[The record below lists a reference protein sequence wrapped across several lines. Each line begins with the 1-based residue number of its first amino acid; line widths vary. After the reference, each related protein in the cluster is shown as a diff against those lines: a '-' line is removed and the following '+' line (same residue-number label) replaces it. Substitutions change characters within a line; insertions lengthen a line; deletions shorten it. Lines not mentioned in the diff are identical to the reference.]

1 MKEWKKQEMK
11 EEDHGKATFNDG
23 KPPRSPADD
32 NTLRERSTS
41 HERPRADN
49 YDPEAILIGS
59 IQKEKSMEHSGK
71 QNTSDPRRRPSADR
85 YRHRSSFSD
94 RHVPN
99 GERFSSEHDRKNSAE
114 RNMKSPGNRRDASP
128 VRSMPE
134 RNKRPRTPP
143 EDPRTRP
150 PSPDGNRRQPSSPD
164 HNMGRN
170 SMSPP
175 RRLSSSE
182 RQGRAPRRERSPMV
196 MRYPTPPDDRRPRP
210 QRARTPLSPGKVY
223 TDKQESTE
231 ENGVFIDKFGEQKHW
246 TRWTYSE
253 PDIKRSRLD
262 GTPPIEDDKFAAERR
277 VTVTIRRTPPGSP
290 KRVREGSSSSEEGVI
305 H

>member
-1 MKEWKKQEMK
+1 M
-11 EEDHGKATFNDG
+11 
-23 KPPRSPADD
+23 
-32 NTLRERSTS
+32 
-41 HERPRADN
+41 
-49 YDPEAILIGS
+49 
-59 IQKEKSMEHSGK
+59 
-71 QNTSDPRRRPSADR
+71 
-85 YRHRSSFSD
+85 
-94 RHVPN
+94 PN
-99 GERFSSEHDRKNSAE
+99 GDRFSSEHDRKNSVE
-114 RNMKSPGNRRDASP
+114 NNIKSPGNRRDASP

-143 EDPRTRP
+143 EDPRARP

-164 HNMGRN
+164 RNMGRQ

-231 ENGVFIDKFGEQKHW
+231 ENGVFIDKV
-246 TRWTYSE
+246 TL
-253 PDIKRSRLD
+253 IKFRNFL
-262 GTPPIEDDKFAAERR
+262 AAYISARKG
-277 VTVTIRRTPPGSP
+277 P
-290 KRVREGSSSSEEGVI
+290 GVI
-305 H
+305 MFNIYMHLF

>member
-1 MKEWKKQEMK
+1 M
-11 EEDHGKATFNDG
+11 
-23 KPPRSPADD
+23 
-32 NTLRERSTS
+32 
-41 HERPRADN
+41 
-49 YDPEAILIGS
+49 
-59 IQKEKSMEHSGK
+59 
-71 QNTSDPRRRPSADR
+71 
-85 YRHRSSFSD
+85 
-94 RHVPN
+94 PN
-99 GERFSSEHDRKNSAE
+99 GERFSSEHDRKNSVE
-114 RNMKSPGNRRDASP
+114 NNIKSPGNRRDASP

-143 EDPRTRP
+143 EDPRARP

-231 ENGVFIDKFGEQKHW
+231 ENGVFIDKVTSIKFPNGLSHVRVQGLLCLISICIYFSLESKN
-246 TRWTYSE
+246 TG
-253 PDIKRSRLD
+253 PDGHIANQISK
-262 GTPPIEDDKFAAERR
+262 GQ
-277 VTVTIRRTPPGSP
+277 G
-290 KRVREGSSSSEEGVI
+290 
-305 H
+305 

>member
-1 MKEWKKQEMK
+1 M
-11 EEDHGKATFNDG
+11 
-23 KPPRSPADD
+23 
-32 NTLRERSTS
+32 
-41 HERPRADN
+41 
-49 YDPEAILIGS
+49 
-59 IQKEKSMEHSGK
+59 
-71 QNTSDPRRRPSADR
+71 
-85 YRHRSSFSD
+85 
-94 RHVPN
+94 PN
-99 GERFSSEHDRKNSAE
+99 GERFSSEHDRKHSVEN
-114 RNMKSPGNRRDASP
+114 NIKSPGNRRDASP

-143 EDPRTRP
+143 EDPRARP

-164 HNMGRN
+164 RNMGRQ

-231 ENGVFIDKFGEQKHW
+231 ENGVFIDKVTSIKFPNVLAALHVRVQGLLCLISICIYFSLESKN
-246 TRWTYSE
+246 TG
-253 PDIKRSRLD
+253 PDGHIANQISK
-262 GTPPIEDDKFAAERR
+262 GQ
-277 VTVTIRRTPPGSP
+277 G
-290 KRVREGSSSSEEGVI
+290 
-305 H
+305 